1 MSKLTWMCSLLC
13 SFALLAGCQHTP
25 VAQHLQKANGLQSE
39 RVSDASHLA
48 PFQALLNRLG
58 AEHYDE
64 AERLA
69 LHQIVQQQQPWFEQ
83 NAAHLTTQSCHLV
96 WLAAEL
102 RAEDLPE
109 EYAYVPF
116 VESSFD
122 PFAVSRAGAAGMW
135 QIMPITAKSLQI
147 TPAQRFDPIEAT
159 RAAAKLIKQHQA
171 VFGDDALMVLS
182 AYNAGEGSVIRR
194 LRENYQARRT
204 FVGLHG
210 ALPAETQHYAPRFL
224 LANLN
229 AGSISKSPI
238 VVVERRTSMT
248 AIASSLALTPAQLQ
262 KVNPAIGTDLKP
274 GQCLFLP
281 KNDSRDYTAVRGPLA
296 VFTPEEGWLRRPVLQ
311 TDGAQIARST
321 LVQNTGSKPSAAS
334 KKATGYQTV
343 RLPAGASWSWL
354 ADVTGVSVKQ
364 LRRKNPKS
372 QMRAGEPIL
381 LPVREQV
388 IVAKRGDTLST
399 LAQHH
404 QTDVRTLTLLNQ
416 LHKTQMVKAG
426 QKLRIWN

>member
-1 MSKLTWMCSLLC
+1 M
-13 SFALLAGCQHTP
+13 
-25 VAQHLQKANGLQSE
+25 
-39 RVSDASHLA
+39 
-48 PFQALLNRLG
+48 
-58 AEHYDE
+58 
-64 AERLA
+64 
-69 LHQIVQQQQPWFEQ
+69 QQQQPWFEQ

-102 RAEDLPE
+102 RAADLPE

-122 PFAVSRAGAAGMW
+122 PFAVSKSGAAGMW

-182 AYNAGEGSVIRR
+182 AYNAGEGSVVRR
-194 LRENYQARRT
+194 LQENYQARRT
-204 FVGLHG
+204 FVGLHS

-229 AGSISKSPI
+229 AGSISRGPI
-238 VVVERRTSMT
+238 AVVERRTSMT
-248 AIASSLALTPAQLQ
+248 AIASSLALSPTQLQ
-262 KVNPAIGTDLKP
+262 KVNPALGTDLKA

-281 KNDSRDYTAVRGPLA
+281 MNDSRDYTAARGPVA
-296 VFTPEEGWLRRPVLQ
+296 VFTPEQGWLRRPVLQ
-311 TDGAQIARST
+311 ADSGQIARNS
-321 LVQNTGSKPSAAS
+321 LVQNITSKSHAAS
-334 KKATGYQTV
+334 KNAAAYQTV

-354 ADVTGVSVKQ
+354 ADVTGVPIKQ
-364 LRRKNPKS
+364 LRRKNPKNH
-372 QMRAGEPIL
+372 MRAGEAIL
-381 LPVREQV
+381 LPVRERV

-416 LHKTQMVKAG
+416 LQKTQMVKAG